1 MSVRSGKILT
11 EAFEK
16 ISADFGFLVQCYRE
30 VLSELGEGR
39 LLEWLDAAV
48 NGESLPLGEVPPRI
62 EQLYSILF
70 QLLNMVEENVAA
82 QARRKRETELGARHE
97 PGLWS
102 EKLWLLR
109 EAGFDGEALIKS
121 LPEIEVEPVLT
132 AHPTEAKRATVLEQ
146 HRHMY
151 LLLVQLENR
160 MWTPRERSAVRNE
173 IKVAIER
180 LWRTG
185 EIYLEKPDVKSER
198 RNVIYYLR
206 HALPVA
212 VDQHDQRL
220 REAWAEQGWD
230 PKLIEHPASLP
241 KLSFGT
247 WVGGDRDGHP
257 LVTDIVTLET
267 LQELRAEALGMLQ
280 EKLTALIKRVSF
292 SSYLQTDYSN
302 FAALLEQRLRALGS
316 KGEDIRRRNPDE
328 PWRQFVVTMLARL
341 PAANLSPP
349 PVMTNGGLSPYRRA
363 SELLQDLE
371 VLRESMLQIG
381 AHRIALADVD
391 PLIRAA
397 RVFGFH
403 LAALDIRQNS
413 QFHEKAI
420 EQLLRSAGFEDWK
433 FSEWSEQKRLEF
445 LEAELKT
452 TRPFSLAKISI
463 GPEADAVRKVYRV
476 LAKWVERHGC
486 DSLGALIVSMT
497 RSVSDLLVVYILAR
511 EGGLLQQD
519 TDGNWVC
526 PLPVVPLF
534 ETNDDLL
541 RAPEI
546 LAKFLEHPM
555 TWRGLNY
562 QKNKFGGRLVQQ
574 VMIGYSDSNKDGGL
588 LSAQW
593 ALHQGQ
599 KNMTKVADKF
609 GVELR
614 FFHGRGGT
622 ISRGAGPTH
631 RFLEALP
638 QNTLTGRIRLTEQ
651 GETIAQKYANPL
663 TATYNLELLSA
674 GVAWRT
680 FRDNRVNGSTNNS
693 AQENDEVT
701 EILNELSAESMKA
714 YRALLETEGFMA
726 FYSEA
731 TPIDA
736 LEAARIGSR
745 PTRRTGRSSIA
756 DLRAIPWVFSW
767 TQARFY
773 LPGWFGLGSAL
784 AGISQKRTDALARIS
799 EALRKSPFLKYVLTN
814 AETNLASASRE
825 IMQNYAALVKNEAIR
840 QKFLDIILGEYD
852 KTSLA
857 LNSLFGGELEA
868 RRPRMMKTITLRR
881 AGLTV
886 LHQRQI
892 ALLKKWREARLAEN
906 EKAAAEMLPDLLLSI
921 NAIASG
927 LRTTG

>member
-1 MSVRSGKILT
+1 MRQRSGKILS

-16 ISADFGFLVQCYRE
+16 ISADFSFLVQCYRE
-30 VLSELGEGR
+30 VLLELGEGR

-48 NGESLPLGEVPPRI
+48 NGQTRPVGEVPTRI

-102 EKLWLLR
+102 EKFFQLR
-109 EAGFDGEALIKS
+109 EAGLNAEGLAKALHD
-121 LPEIEVEPVLT
+121 IEVEPVLT

-146 HRHMY
+146 HRHLY

-160 MWTPRERSAVRNE
+160 MWTPRERCAVRDE

-212 VDQHDQRL
+212 VEQHDKRL

-230 PKLIEHPASLP
+230 ESLIEHPDSLP
-241 KLSFGT
+241 RLSFGT

-257 LVTDIVTLET
+257 LVTDAVTLET

-292 SSYLQTDYSN
+292 SSYLQTGYGDFSE
-302 FAALLEQRLRALGS
+302 LLEKRLSALGS
-316 KGEDIRRRNPDE
+316 KGDEIRRRNPDE
-328 PWRQFVVTMLARL
+328 PWRQFVGTMLARL
-341 PAANLSPP
+341 PALHQPPSPTMSSE
-349 PVMTNGGLSPYRRA
+349 VAPYRSA
-363 SELLQDLE
+363 CELSEDLKLLRSSL
-371 VLRESMLQIG
+371 LAIG
-381 AHRIALADVD
+381 AKKIALSDVD
-391 PLIRAA
+391 PIIRAV

-413 QFHEKAI
+413 QFHEKAL
-420 EQLLRSAGFEDWK
+420 EQLIKSAGFDDWK
-433 FSEWSEQKRLEF
+433 FSEWSEEKRLDF
-445 LEAELKT
+445 LNEELKT

-476 LAKWVERHGC
+476 LAKWVERHGS

-519 TDGNWVC
+519 AGGDWVC

-534 ETNDDLL
+534 ETNDDLF

-546 LAKFLEHPM
+546 LGKFLEHPM
-555 TWRGLNY
+555 TRRSLKFQS
-562 QKNKFGGRLVQQ
+562 QKYGGRHVQQ

-593 ALHQGQ
+593 ALHLGQ
-599 KNMTKVADKF
+599 KNMTKAAEKL
-609 GVELR
+609 GVELC

-638 QNTLTGRIRLTEQ
+638 EKTLSGRIRLTEQ

-680 FRDNRVNGSTNNS
+680 FRDKWEKNPDNS
-693 AQENDEVT
+693 ALQNGEITD
-701 EILNELSAESMKA
+701 ILNELSADSMAA
-714 YRALLETEGFMA
+714 YRALLETEGFMT
-726 FYSEA
+726 FYGEA

-773 LPGWFGLGSAL
+773 LPGWFGLGSAIEQ
-784 AGISQKRTDALARIS
+784 ISEKRTNALERIS
-799 EALRKSPFLKYVLTN
+799 EALRTSPFFKYVLTN

-825 IMQNYAALVKNEAIR
+825 IMQNYAALVRDEAIR
-840 QKFLDIILGEYD
+840 EKFLQIILSEYD
-852 KTSLA
+852 RTSRA

-868 RRPRMMKTITLRR
+868 RRPRMTKTIGLRR
-881 AGLTV
+881 AGLSV

-892 ALLKKWREARLAEN
+892 TLLKKWREARLAEN
-906 EKAAAEMLPDLLLSI
+906 EKAAAQMLPDLLLSI